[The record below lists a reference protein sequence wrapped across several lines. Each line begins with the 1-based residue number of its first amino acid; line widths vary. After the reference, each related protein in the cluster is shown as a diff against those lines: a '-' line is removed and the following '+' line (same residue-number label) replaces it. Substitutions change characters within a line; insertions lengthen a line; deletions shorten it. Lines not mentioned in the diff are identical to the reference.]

1 MFGRFFNTG
10 VCYTMNDFED
20 TSFLADGGD
29 VGIVSFSDYF
39 CDEPLHFK
47 LGGVLDSFNIRYET
61 YGRLN
66 EDKSNAVLV
75 CHALTGD
82 HHCAGVYSLTDRKS
96 GWWNNIIGPS
106 KPLDTN
112 KYFVICSNCIG
123 GCRGTTGPV
132 SINPKT
138 GKRYNLTFPAVTLQ
152 DMVAA
157 QERLINHLGIK
168 KLKMAIGGS
177 MGGMQTLQWA
187 IDFPDRVERVCAL
200 ATTSRQNAQAIAF
213 NEVGR
218 SAIMQDPVW
227 QGGNY
232 AIERVPSVGLGIARM
247 MAHITYLSDKGMEGK
262 FGRDHSKI
270 RGDEIFKPSFEV
282 ESYLHHQGQSF
293 VNRFDAN
300 SYLYFTRALDLF
312 DLSLGKGS
320 LEAAFADVSAK
331 FLIVGFTSDWLFP
344 PEQNRK
350 IVKALLRAGKTASYA
365 EIQSDLGHDS
375 FLIHSPKL
383 YKLVEYFLND

>member
-1 MFGRFFNTG
+1 M
-10 VCYTMNDFED
+10 E
-20 TSFLADGGD
+20 
-29 VGIVSFSDYF
+29 
-39 CDEPLHFK
+39 
-47 LGGVLDSFNIRYET
+47 SFNIRYET

-66 EDKSNAVLV
+66 ADKSNAILV

-82 HHCAGVYSLTDRKS
+82 HHCAGIYSLQDRKT
-96 GWWNNIIGPS
+96 GWWNNIIGPA

-138 GKRYNLTFPAVTLQ
+138 GKRYNLTFPAVTIQ

-157 QERLINHLGIK
+157 QERLITHLGIE
-168 KLKMAIGGS
+168 KLKMVIGGS
-177 MGGMQTLQWA
+177 MGGMQVLQWA

-227 QGGNY
+227 QGGDY
-232 AIERVPSVGLGIARM
+232 ALERVPSVGLGIARM
-247 MAHITYLSDKGMEGK
+247 MAHITYLSDQGMEGK
-262 FGRDHSKI
+262 FGRGHSRI
-270 RGDEIFKPSFEV
+270 SGEEIFKPSFEV

-312 DLSLGKGS
+312 DLRLNGGS
-320 LEAAFADVSAK
+320 LESAFKDVMAK
-331 FLIVGFTSDWLFP
+331 FLVVGFTSDWLFP
-344 PEQNRK
+344 PEQNRD
-350 IVKALLRAGKTASYA
+350 IVKALLRIGKTASYS

-383 YKLVEYFLND
+383 YKLIEYFLND

>member
-1 MFGRFFNTG
+1 
-10 VCYTMNDFED
+10 MNDFED
-20 TSFLADGGD
+20 TSFLEDGGD
-29 VGIVSFSDYF
+29 VGIVAYKDYF
-39 CDEPLHFK
+39 CDTPLHFQ
-47 LGGVLDSFNIRYET
+47 LGGVLESFNIRYET

-66 EDKSNAVLV
+66 EDKSNAILV

-82 HHCAGVYSLTDRKS
+82 HHCAGVYSLDDRKS

-112 KYFVICSNCIG
+112 KYFVICSNCLG

-138 GKRYNLTFPAVTLQ
+138 GERYNLTFPAITMKDIV
-152 DMVAA
+152 
-157 QERLINHLGIK
+157 EGEKRLIDHLGIK
-168 KLKMAIGGS
+168 KLKMVIGGS

-187 IDFPDRVERVCAL
+187 IDYPDMVERVCAL

-247 MAHITYLSDKGMEGK
+247 MAHITYLSDKGMQGK

-270 RGDEIFKPSFEV
+270 SGAEIFKPSFEV

-312 DLSLGKGS
+312 DLSLVGGS
-320 LEAAFADVSAK
+320 LEAAFEKVSAR
-331 FLIVGFTSDWLFP
+331 FLVVGFTSDWLFP
-344 PEQNRK
+344 PEQNRE
-350 IVKALLRAGKTASYA
+350 IVKALLRDGKNASYA
-365 EIQSDLGHDS
+365 EIKSDLGHDS

-383 YKLVEYFLND
+383 YKLIEYFLND

>member
-1 MFGRFFNTG
+1 
-10 VCYTMNDFED
+10 MNDFENISAYND
-20 TSFLADGGD
+20 VGD
-29 VGIVSFSDYF
+29 VGIVSFNDYV
-39 CDEPLHFK
+39 CTEPLRFK
-47 LGGVLDSFNIRYET
+47 LGGVLESFNIRYET

-66 EDKSNAVLV
+66 EDKSNAILV

-82 HHCAGVYSLTDRKS
+82 HHCAGVYSLEDRKA
-96 GWWNNIIGPS
+96 GWWDNIIGAK

-138 GKRYNLTFPAVTLQ
+138 GERYNLDFPAVTIQ

-157 QERLINHLGIK
+157 QERLITHLGIK
-168 KLKMAIGGS
+168 KLKMVIGGS
-177 MGGMQTLQWA
+177 MGGMQVLQWA
-187 IDFPDRVERVCAL
+187 IDFPDRVERACAL

-232 AIERVPSVGLGIARM
+232 ELERVPSVGLGIARM
-247 MAHITYLSDKGMEGK
+247 MAHITYLSEKGMDGK

-270 RGDEIFKPSFEV
+270 QGEQIFKPSFEV

-312 DLSLGKGS
+312 DLRLNGGS
-320 LEAAFADVSAK
+320 LESAFKDVLAK
-331 FLIVGFTSDWLFP
+331 FLVVGFTSDWLFP
-344 PEQNRK
+344 PEQNRE
-350 IVKALLRAGKTASYA
+350 IVKALLRIGKTASYA
-365 EIQSDLGHDS
+365 EIKSELGHDS

-383 YKLVEYFLND
+383 YKLIEYFLND

>member
-1 MFGRFFNTG
+1 
-10 VCYTMNDFED
+10 MNDFD
-20 TSFLADGGD
+20 NTSFSREGGD
-29 VGIVSFSDYF
+29 VGIVSYSDF
-39 CDEPLHFK
+39 VCSKPLRFK
-47 LGGVLDSFNIRYET
+47 FGGVLESFKIRYET

-82 HHCAGVYSLTDRKS
+82 HHCAGVYSLEDRKT
-96 GWWNNIIGPS
+96 GWWNNIIGPG

-132 SINPKT
+132 SVNPKT
-138 GKRYNLTFPAVTLQ
+138 GKRYNLSFPAVTIQ

-157 QERLINHLGIK
+157 QERLITHLGIK

-177 MGGMQTLQWA
+177 MGGMQVLQWA
-187 IDFPDRVERVCAL
+187 IDFPNRVERACAL
-200 ATTSRQNAQAIAF
+200 ATTSHQTAQAIAF

-227 QGGNY
+227 QGGDY
-232 AIERVPSVGLGIARM
+232 ALERVPSVGLGIARM
-247 MAHITYLSDKGMEGK
+247 MAHITYLSDQGMEGK
-262 FGRDHSKI
+262 FGRDHRRI
-270 RGDEIFKPSFEV
+270 TGAEIFKPSFEV

-300 SYLYFTRALDLF
+300 TYLYFTRALDLF
-312 DLSLGKGS
+312 DLRLNGGS
-320 LEAAFADVSAK
+320 LEAAFKDVQAK
-331 FLIVGFTSDWLFP
+331 FLVVGFTSDWLFP
-344 PEQNRK
+344 PEQNRE
-350 IVKALLRAGKTASYA
+350 IVKALLRLGKTASYA
-365 EIQSDLGHDS
+365 EVESELGHDS

-383 YKLVEYFLND
+383 YKLIEYFLNG

>member
-1 MFGRFFNTG
+1 
-10 VCYTMNDFED
+10 MNDFED
-20 TSFLADGGD
+20 TSFLKDGGD
-29 VGIVSFSDYF
+29 VGIVSFNDFF
-39 CDEPLHFK
+39 CDVPLRFK

-66 EDKSNAVLV
+66 DDKSNAVLV

-82 HHCAGVYSLTDRKS
+82 HHCAGVYSLEDRKS
-96 GWWNNIIGPS
+96 GWWNNIIGPA

-112 KYFVICSNCIG
+112 KYFVICSNCLG

-132 SINPKT
+132 SVNPKT
-138 GKRYNLTFPAVTLQ
+138 GERYNLTFPAITMQ

-157 QERLINHLGIK
+157 QERLISHLGIK
-168 KLKMAIGGS
+168 VLKMVIGGS
-177 MGGMQTLQWA
+177 MGGMQALQWA
-187 IDFPDRVERVCAL
+187 IDFPERVERVCAL
-200 ATTSRQNAQAIAF
+200 ATTSHQNAQAIAF

-262 FGRDHSKI
+262 FGRDHTKI
-270 RGDEIFKPSFEV
+270 SGEEIFRPSFQV

-300 SYLYFTRALDLF
+300 TYLYFTRALDLF
-312 DLSLGKGS
+312 DLRLYGGGS
-320 LEAAFADVSAK
+320 LEAAFERVLSR
-331 FLIVGFTSDWLFP
+331 FLVVGFTSDWLFP
-344 PEQNRK
+344 PEQNRE

>member
-1 MFGRFFNTG
+1 
-10 VCYTMNDFED
+10 MNDFED
-20 TSFLADGGD
+20 TSFLEDGGD
-29 VGIVSFSDYF
+29 VGIVTYKDYF
-39 CDEPLHFK
+39 CNAPLRFK
-47 LGGVLDSFNIRYET
+47 LGGELQSFNIRYET

-66 EDKSNAVLV
+66 EDKSNAILV

-82 HHCAGVYSLTDRKS
+82 HHCAGVYSLEDRKS
-96 GWWNNIIGPS
+96 GWWNNIIGVG

-112 KYFVICSNCIG
+112 KYFIICSNCIG

-132 SINPKT
+132 SINPLT
-138 GKRYNLTFPAVTLQ
+138 NQRYNLTFPAVTIQ

-157 QERLINHLGIK
+157 QERLITHLGID
-168 KLKMAIGGS
+168 KLKMVIGGS
-177 MGGMQTLQWA
+177 MGGMQVLQWA
-187 IDFPDRVERVCAL
+187 IDFPNRVERACAL

-218 SAIMQDPVW
+218 SAIMQDPIW

-232 AIERVPSVGLGIARM
+232 ALERVPSVGLGIARM
-247 MAHITYLSDKGMEGK
+247 MAHITYLSDIGMEDK
-262 FGRDHSKI
+262 FGRDHRRIS
-270 RGDEIFKPSFEV
+270 GEEIFKPSFEV

-312 DLSLGKGS
+312 DLRLNGGS
-320 LEAAFADVSAK
+320 LEAAFKDVMAK
-331 FLIVGFTSDWLFP
+331 FLVVGFTSDWVFP
-344 PEQNRK
+344 PSQNRE
-350 IVKALLRAGKTASYA
+350 IVKALLRIGKTASYA
-365 EIQSDLGHDS
+365 EIKSELGHDS

-383 YKLVEYFLND
+383 YKLIEYFLND

>member
-1 MFGRFFNTG
+1 
-10 VCYTMNDFED
+10 MNDFENISAYND
-20 TSFLADGGD
+20 VGD
-29 VGIVSFSDYF
+29 VGIVSFNDYV
-39 CDEPLHFK
+39 CTEPLRFK
-47 LGGVLDSFNIRYET
+47 LGGVLESFNIRYET

-66 EDKSNAVLV
+66 EDKSNAILV

-82 HHCAGVYSLTDRKS
+82 HHCAGVYSLEDRKA
-96 GWWNNIIGPS
+96 GWWDNIIGAK

-138 GKRYNLTFPAVTLQ
+138 GERYNLDFPAVTIQ

-157 QERLINHLGIK
+157 QERLITHLGIK
-168 KLKMAIGGS
+168 KLKMVIGGS
-177 MGGMQTLQWA
+177 MGGMQVLQWA
-187 IDFPDRVERVCAL
+187 IDFPDRVERACAL

-232 AIERVPSVGLGIARM
+232 ELERVPSVGLGIARM
-247 MAHITYLSDKGMEGK
+247 MAHITYLSDKGMDGK

-270 RGDEIFKPSFEV
+270 QGEQIFKPSFEV

-312 DLSLGKGS
+312 DLRLNGGS
-320 LEAAFADVSAK
+320 LESAFKDVLAK
-331 FLIVGFTSDWLFP
+331 FLVVGFTSDWLFP
-344 PEQNRK
+344 PEQNRE
-350 IVKALLRAGKTASYA
+350 IVKALLRIGKTASYA
-365 EIQSDLGHDS
+365 EIKSELGHDS

-383 YKLVEYFLND
+383 YKLIEYFLND